1 MFVQQIGAVGYL
13 GSMRIGSGRVGSSAG
28 VAGDLYRLQAPRMI
42 ALASLM
48 CGSRPVAE
56 DLVHDAFAA
65 VLTKLNDVEHP
76 RAYLRVAVVN
86 RCLAW
91 RGRQAVERA
100 RRPSDRHDE
109 AAPPEDEIRGLL
121 RYLPVDQRVALV
133 LRFYE
138 DLTGEQIAE
147 AMQQPASTVRSHIHR
162 GLATLK
168 ELIES

>member
-1 MFVQQIGAVGYL
+1 MAMG
-13 GSMRIGSGRVGSSAG
+13 IGSGAAAATSK
-28 VAGDLYRLQAPRMI
+28 VAGDLYRLHAPRMI

-48 CGSRPVAE
+48 CGSRSAAE

-65 VLTKLNDVEHP
+65 VLPKLDGVEHP

-91 RGRQAVERA
+91 RGRQALERE
-100 RRPSDRHDE
+100 RQPYPQEGES
-109 AAPPEDEIRGLL
+109 PPADPEIRQLL
-121 RYLPVDQRVALV
+121 GQLPIDQRVALV

-138 DLTGEQIAE
+138 DLSGAQIADV
-147 AMQQPASTVRSHIHR
+147 MQLPLSTVRSHIHR